1 MSHLPGASASRSW
14 CEGLSCRALTLR
26 RAQMNDASAICVS
39 CFKAGGHEEHD
50 YVLYRSESGG
60 CCDCGD
66 VASWEPAG
74 CCPLHRPSAAA
85 DGALASALP
94 PATSAAAQ
102 AVLALAFERL
112 ALALEALSAAE
123 VAEEAPTADAVR
135 RLDTALREEE
145 AAAAA
150 LVAWLQ
156 RVCAAAALRPPATA
170 VLLAGSAP
178 PALGE
183 PPAAQLAALER
194 RTEAVGSPAQAA
206 LRAALDVQQPAALL
220 RTSSPELMQRRA
232 WPLLDRLLSARALQ
246 ALSEPLLDSITTLLL
261 LLLYERPFKE
271 FFTHALLRHYRELV
285 GSELAGDPA
294 QAQRVSHCLDR
305 ITVQLWNAPEAT
317 WRLARDHRL
326 LDCLLGLLCDQVAPA
341 DADKT
346 DAEAAGPATAA
357 TAAAAAAAT
366 LALGRGADDGDE
378 PCRAPLAFDMERP
391 VADGRV
397 YSRVLGDLRMV
408 LAHPII
414 SLHLFARRPALLAQL
429 LSSLAALQGAGAEA
443 RRRGN
448 HVERESGAWLNAV
461 SLEVSLLAL
470 WAAMVEAA
478 AETAPL
484 PQPQPA
490 PTPPDAAVQAL
501 ARAGAAALSA
511 AGAWAAAHDAALE
524 AAAGMPFSLDLH
536 PASVHLPLHRAGAL
550 ALAAVLQG
558 APREVGG
565 PAAALA
571 AVRSAAAAAPGGLCG
586 LMRHPARVRAWSS
599 AVRARL
605 WVRNGS
611 TVARLEHVYGSAFW
625 AETGAEADALLMQL
639 CLAATQSPAEADAL
653 AETLFADTT
662 MPLLVAAVEA
672 GGPLPAEAE
681 DDAWLLRSRDAL
693 RLAVQLCRERGAL
706 SGSPPEARLRRAVV
720 HWLALED
727 TTHTALCNALPAAA
741 ASSPALDA
749 VLAQVAHFVA
759 PGGAPERAGLYTLRT
774 AAWAEFDPAFAGYT
788 VAEREAAMARAAQ
801 LAQPP
806 WRPAAA
812 LRPPPGL
819 SAPLSSICLFA
830 RSPTV
835 LRVCRACLR
844 LAAQQPGVSSADDL
858 CLEAMQLLA
867 LASAD
872 ATAAALDGT
881 GAGEVGM
888 LATALAACDGGGASI
903 LQLVSVAAVAAAS
916 GSASPVSSAVSE
928 TAAALLS
935 DLRARGLAPP
945 APPAPLAR
953 TPSGSTSLA
962 DAAAAARE
970 ERRRAMRERQRAVLA
985 AMQAQQRAFA
995 AANDSDDD
1003 KEDDSDE
1010 ERPDRRDVRMAA
1022 ESESDASS
1030 ADVSDDEAEEEP
1042 EEEGGCALC
1051 LGDAAA
1057 DADTEE
1063 SGDGGGGCL
1072 AWVALAQ
1079 PSSVPAA
1086 ASRAQPPG
1094 WRWAQLDGGR
1104 GAMSEADPRDA
1115 APGVHVAACGHRVH
1129 AACLSRY
1136 VAALRAS
1143 YTAGRHFP
1151 GEYVLSVA
1159 AGQFLCPVCR
1169 RLANGVL
1176 PVLPRAVPTAAI
1188 DDDNEDEEAAEDADE
1203 AGATL
1208 AACAAAP
1215 TATLGA
1221 AALAAIC
1228 AAAQSAVTPR
1238 AVEPRTVPASFL
1250 PQKRSASQEEEDGI
1264 APLRPV
1270 SLGSAGRSG
1279 SLGGSRML
1287 RRRSSAAAAA
1297 AAAASADAEADR
1309 FAERC
1314 RTLLGAPPPQRD
1326 AGPAAV
1332 LWAVVAYNVTHW
1344 ETASRPLAPPA
1355 VEMAAA
1361 PAERTPHW
1369 RALQAMCRMALRAS
1383 GAPPPSGFSRPSFD
1397 HHRAQQQGAAAS
1409 GGDIALHVDAASAL
1423 MGWLA
1428 GGPGL
1433 EPGSMVLGALATRSD
1448 PTSASMQHMAGAE
1461 PAGADLYRLLL
1472 ADTQAERGDA
1482 LPAVVEAA
1490 SSVTTVDVDTPR
1502 VGRLLAT
1509 GDGFGLFCELAAAAT
1524 AAHNAALIA
1533 AHGSA
1538 GAGSLASLPPA
1549 WDVSRVR
1556 ALARLAASVAVAHAA
1571 ADVGA
1576 TAAGSAM
1583 QVAPVEALQAVADVA
1598 CGADAA
1604 AAAPLLAAVASR
1616 SAAALRRCAVLAA
1629 LLLEAAPPALPS
1641 ADAAEALRALRLPP
1655 LPTLLAALAD
1665 GAAVGTPALSRW
1677 LAPAVPPEPRTPPTV
1692 AGGGREALRAWLA
1705 GAPAAVPAPPLRAPT
1720 LLQLPE
1726 LYQDLFL
1733 ELSDRPCVA
1742 CRRVPDEPAL
1752 CLSCGRLVC
1761 CAGACCALSHGG
1773 RRECSTHAAACGAGT
1788 AFYLLVRTTKL
1799 LLLRGSRRCLYP
1811 SPYLDAHGEEDLN
1824 LRRGRPLFLN
1834 AERYAHV
1841 RRLWATAGADADTH
1855 CLHTSRAGAE
1865 HY

>member
-1 MSHLPGASASRSW
+1 M
-14 CEGLSCRALTLR
+14 
-26 RAQMNDASAICVS
+26 
-39 CFKAGGHEEHD
+39 
-50 YVLYRSESGG
+50 LYRSESGG

-85 DGALASALP
+85 DGALAVGLP
-94 PATSAAAQ
+94 PAASAAAQ

-170 VLLAGSAP
+170 ALLAGSAP

-183 PPAAQLAALER
+183 PPSAQLAALER
-194 RTEAVGSPAQAA
+194 RSEAVGSPAQAA
-206 LRAALDVQQPAALL
+206 LRAALDGQQPAALL

-271 FFTHALLRHYRELV
+271 QFTHALLRHYRELV
-285 GSELAGDPA
+285 GTELAGDPA

-305 ITVQLWNAPEAT
+305 VTVQLWNAPEAT

-341 DADKT
+341 DSDEMDT
-346 DAEAAGPATAA
+346 EAAGPSTAA
-357 TAAAAAAAT
+357 TAAAVAAVT
-366 LALGRGADDGDE
+366 LALGSGADDGDE
-378 PCRAPLAFDMERP
+378 PRRALPAFDMERP

-408 LAHPII
+408 LAHPLI

-429 LSSLAALQGAGAEA
+429 LGSLAALQGAGAEA

-448 HVERESGAWLNAV
+448 HVEQESGAWLNAV

-478 AETAPL
+478 AETV
-484 PQPQPA
+484 PQPQPQPT
-490 PTPPDAAVQAL
+490 PTPPDDFAVQAL
-501 ARAGAAALSA
+501 SRAGAAALSA
-511 AGAWAAAHDAALE
+511 AGAWAAVHDAALE
-524 AAAGMPFSLDLH
+524 ATAGMPFSLDLH
-536 PASVHLPLHRAGAL
+536 PVSVHLPLHRAGAL

-558 APREVGG
+558 ALREAGG
-565 PAAALA
+565 PVAALA

-586 LMRHPARVRAWSS
+586 LLRHPARVRAWSS

-605 WVRNGS
+605 WVRNGFM
-611 TVARLEHVYGSAFW
+611 VARLEHVYGSSFW

-639 CLAATQSPAEADAL
+639 CLAAAQSPAEADAL
-653 AETLFADTT
+653 AGSLFADTT
-662 MPLLVAAVEA
+662 RPLLVAAVEA
-672 GGPLPAEAE
+672 GGALPAEAE

-706 SGSPPEARLRRAVV
+706 SGASPEARLRRAVV

-727 TTHTALCNALPAAA
+727 TTHTALCNALPPAA

-749 VLAQVAHFVA
+749 ALAQVAHFVS

-819 SAPLSSICLFA
+819 SAPFTSICLFA
-830 RSPTV
+830 RSATV

-881 GAGEVGM
+881 GAGDVGL
-888 LATALAACDGGGASI
+888 LATALAASDGGGASI
-903 LQLVSVAAVAAAS
+903 LQLVSDAAVAAAS
-916 GSASPVSSAVSE
+916 GAASPVSSAVSE

-945 APPAPLAR
+945 APLAPLTR

-970 ERRRAMRERQRAVLA
+970 ERRRAMRERQRSVLA

-1003 KEDDSDE
+1003 KGDDSDD
-1010 ERPDRRDVRMAA
+1010 ERPDRRDVRMTS

-1030 ADVSDDEAEEEP
+1030 ADVSDDETEAEPE

-1051 LGDAAA
+1051 RGDAAA
-1057 DADTEE
+1057 EVDTKE

-1176 PVLPRAVPTAAI
+1176 PALPRAVPAAA
-1188 DDDNEDEEAAEDADE
+1188 DDDDGEEAAEDADE
-1203 AGATL
+1203 ADATL

-1221 AALAAIC
+1221 AALAAVC
-1228 AAAQSAVTPR
+1228 ALARSAVAPR
-1238 AVEPRTVPASFL
+1238 VVEPRSPPPSFL
-1250 PQKRSASQEEEDGI
+1250 PQKRSASEEEDSL
-1264 APLRPV
+1264 APLRPM
-1270 SLGSAGRSG
+1270 SFGSAGRSG
-1279 SLGGSRML
+1279 SLGASRML

-1314 RTLLGAPPPQRD
+1314 RTLLGVPPPQRD
-1326 AGPAAV
+1326 AGPASV

-1355 VEMAAA
+1355 VEPVAA
-1361 PAERTPHW
+1361 PSERTPHW
-1369 RALQAMCRMALRAS
+1369 RALQAMCRMALHAS

-1397 HHRAQQQGAAAS
+1397 HQRAQQQGVSAS
-1409 GGDIALHVDAASAL
+1409 SADVTVHVEAASAL
-1423 MGWLA
+1423 MDWLA
-1428 GGPGL
+1428 GGPGA
-1433 EPGSMVLGALATRSD
+1433 EPGSMLLAALATRSD
-1448 PTSASMQHMAGAE
+1448 PTSAAMQHMAGAE

-1472 ADTQAERGDA
+1472 ADTQAVRDDVP
-1482 LPAVVEAA
+1482 PAMVEATD
-1490 SSVTTVDVDTPR
+1490 SVMAVNLDIPR

-1509 GDGFGLFCELAAAAT
+1509 GDGFGLFCELAAATT
-1524 AAHNAALIA
+1524 AAHNAALTATQGA
-1533 AHGSA
+1533 AGVS
-1538 GAGSLASLPPA
+1538 SLSPA
-1549 WDVSRVR
+1549 WDAGRVR

-1571 ADVGA
+1571 AEVGA
-1576 TAAGSAM
+1576 AAAGSAM
-1583 QVAPVEALQAVADVA
+1583 QVAPVEALHAVADVA
-1598 CGADAA
+1598 CAPDSAA
-1604 AAAPLLAAVASR
+1604 ATPLLAAVASR
-1616 SAAALRRCAVLAA
+1616 CAAALRRCAVLAA
-1629 LLLEAAPPALPS
+1629 LLLEAAPPALPG

-1655 LPTLLAALAD
+1655 LPTLLAALAG

-1677 LAPAVPPEPRTPPTV
+1677 LAPAAPPEPRTPPAI
-1692 AGGGREALRAWLA
+1692 AGSGREALRAWLA

-1811 SPYLDAHGEEDLN
+1811 SPYLDAHGEEDPH

-1865 HY
+1865 HF

>member
-1 MSHLPGASASRSW
+1 M
-14 CEGLSCRALTLR
+14 
-26 RAQMNDASAICVS
+26 
-39 CFKAGGHEEHD
+39 
-50 YVLYRSESGG
+50 LYRSESGG

-85 DGALASALP
+85 DGALAVALP
-94 PATSAAAQ
+94 PAASAAAQ

-112 ALALEALSAAE
+112 ALALEALSASE

-170 VLLAGSAP
+170 ALLAGSTP

-194 RTEAVGSPAQAA
+194 RTEAVGSAAQAA
-206 LRAALDVQQPAALL
+206 LREALDVQQPAAPL
-220 RTSSPELMQRRA
+220 RTSSPELTQRRA

-271 FFTHALLRHYRELV
+271 QFTHALLRHYRELV

-305 ITVQLWNAPEAT
+305 VTVQLWNAPEAT

-341 DADKT
+341 DVD
-346 DAEAAGPATAA
+346 DMEAEAAGPATAA

-366 LALGRGADDGDE
+366 LALGRGADDSDE
-378 PCRAPLAFDMERP
+378 PRAAPFAFDMERP

-408 LAHPII
+408 LAHPLV
-414 SLHLFARRPALLAQL
+414 SLHLFARRPGLLAQL
-429 LSSLAALQGAGAEA
+429 LGSLAALQGAGAEA

-448 HVERESGAWLNAV
+448 HVEQESGTWLNAV
-461 SLEVSLLAL
+461 SLEVSLLAM

-478 AETAPL
+478 AETAPQPL
-484 PQPQPA
+484 PQPA
-490 PTPPDAAVQAL
+490 PTPPDDSAVQAL

-511 AGAWAAAHDAALE
+511 AGAWSAAHDAALE

-558 APREVGG
+558 APREAGG
-565 PAAALA
+565 PTAALA

-586 LMRHPARVRAWSS
+586 LLRHPARVRAWSS

-611 TVARLEHVYGSAFW
+611 AVARLEHVYGSAFW

-639 CLAATQSPAEADAL
+639 CLAAAQSPAEADAL
-653 AETLFADTT
+653 AGALFADTT
-662 MPLLVAAVEA
+662 LPLLVAAVEA
-672 GGPLPAEAE
+672 GGSLPAEAE
-681 DDAWLLRSRDAL
+681 DDAWLQRSRDAL

-706 SGSPPEARLRRAVV
+706 SGASPEARLRRAVV

-727 TTHTALCNALPAAA
+727 TTHTALCSALPAAA
-741 ASSPALDA
+741 AASPALDA
-749 VLAQVAHFVA
+749 ALAQVAHFVA

-812 LRPPPGL
+812 LRPPPAL
-819 SAPLSSICLFA
+819 PAPFTSICLFA
-830 RSPTV
+830 RSPAV

-844 LAAQQPGVSSADDL
+844 FAAQQPGVSAADDL

-881 GAGEVGM
+881 GSGDVQL
-888 LATALAACDGGGASI
+888 LAAALAASEGAGASI
-903 LQLVSVAAVAAAS
+903 LQLVTDAAAAAAT
-916 GSASPVSSAVSE
+916 GAASPVSPAVSE

-953 TPSGSTSLA
+953 TASGSTSLA

-970 ERRRAMRERQRAVLA
+970 ERRRAMRDRQRAVLA

-1003 KEDDSDE
+1003 KDDDSDD

-1030 ADVSDDEAEEEP
+1030 ADVTDDEDEDEP
-1042 EEEGGCALC
+1042 EEEEGGCALC
-1051 LGDAAA
+1051 RGDVAGEA
-1057 DADTEE
+1057 DADGG
-1063 SGDGGGGCL
+1063 GDGGGGCL

-1094 WRWAQLDGGR
+1094 WRWSQLDGGR

-1176 PVLPRAVPTAAI
+1176 PSLPRAVPAATG
-1188 DDDNEDEEAAEDADE
+1188 DDDEDGDEGVDDADE
-1203 AGATL
+1203 ADASL

-1221 AALAAIC
+1221 AALSAVC
-1228 AAAQSAVTPR
+1228 ASAQWAVTPR
-1238 AVEPRTVPASFL
+1238 DVEPRSPPPSIL
-1250 PQKRSASQEEEDGI
+1250 PQKRSASQGEEDSL
-1264 APLRPV
+1264 APLRAT

-1279 SLGGSRML
+1279 SMGGSRML

-1314 RTLLGAPPPQRD
+1314 RTLLGVPPPPRD

-1332 LWAVVAYNVTHW
+1332 LWAIVAYNVTHW

-1355 VEMAAA
+1355 VEPAATG
-1361 PAERTPHW
+1361 AERTPHW

-1383 GAPPPSGFSRPSFD
+1383 GAPPPTGFSRPSFD
-1397 HHRAQQQGAAAS
+1397 HHRAQQQGASAGA
-1409 GGDIALHVDAASAL
+1409 DATLPVAAASAL
-1423 MGWLA
+1423 MEWLA
-1428 GGPGL
+1428 GGPGA
-1433 EPGSMVLGALATRSD
+1433 EPGSMLLGALATRGD
-1448 PTSASMQHMAGAE
+1448 SASAAMQHMAGAE

-1472 ADTQAERGDA
+1472 ADADA
-1482 LPAVVEAA
+1482 PADRDDAPPVAMEAA
-1490 SSVTTVDVDTPR
+1490 DGVVAVDIDSPR

-1509 GDGFGLFCELAAAAT
+1509 GDGFGLFCELVATAT
-1524 AAHNAALIA
+1524 AAHNAVLIA
-1533 AHGSA
+1533 AHG
-1538 GAGSLASLPPA
+1538 GSGSVALPPA
-1549 WDVSRVR
+1549 WDAGRVR
-1556 ALARLAASVAVAHAA
+1556 ALARLAASVTVAHAA
-1571 ADVGA
+1571 AEVGA

-1598 CGADAA
+1598 CAADAA
-1604 AAAPLLAAVASR
+1604 ASAPLLAAVASR
-1616 SAAALRRCAVLAA
+1616 CAAALRRCAMLAA